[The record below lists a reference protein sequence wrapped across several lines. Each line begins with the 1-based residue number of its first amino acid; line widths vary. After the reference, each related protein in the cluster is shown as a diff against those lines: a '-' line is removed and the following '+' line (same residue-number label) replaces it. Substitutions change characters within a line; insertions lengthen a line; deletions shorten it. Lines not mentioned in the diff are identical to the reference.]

1 MRQEKMR
8 SLISIA
14 SVVALFLVFG
24 LTSHDF
30 FSTSNILNIFRE
42 CGVTGIIAVGV
53 AMVIITSGIDLSTGA
68 LVGLCGM
75 VCNFLMYNFGLPAG
89 AVALI
94 CAGVYVAA
102 GNDRK
107 KALPMSLGFLA
118 GDAWAVA
125 ALWVMEL
132 LPFGGNGNLFVTLCL
147 MGALAVLIASALPQ
161 VFFLPAWLCGWAI
174 GLTVM
179 GPMELKLLGTTP
191 LQIAAAMLVGV
202 WYVGVALDAVH
213 RKIRR

>member
-1 MRQEKMR
+1 MKNWNRETLTLAL
-8 SLISIA
+8 LI
-14 SVVALFLVFG
+14 ALLPPLWAV
-24 LTSHDF
+24 LAPT
-30 FSTSNILNIFRE
+30 L
-42 CGVTGIIAVGV
+42 GVQT
-53 AMVIITSGIDLSTGA
+53 
-68 LVGLCGM
+68 
-75 VCNFLMYNFGLPAG
+75 G

-125 ALWVMEL
+125 ALRIMEL
-132 LPFGGNGNLFVTLCL
+132 LPFSGNGKLFVTLCL
-147 MGALAVLIASALPQ
+147 MGALAVLIASALPR

-213 RKIRR
+213 RKIRG

>member
-1 MRQEKMR
+1 MKNWNRETLTLAL
-8 SLISIA
+8 LI
-14 SVVALFLVFG
+14 ALLPPLWAV
-24 LTSHDF
+24 LAPT
-30 FSTSNILNIFRE
+30 L
-42 CGVTGIIAVGV
+42 GVQT
-53 AMVIITSGIDLSTGA
+53 
-68 LVGLCGM
+68 
-75 VCNFLMYNFGLPAG
+75 G

-125 ALWVMEL
+125 ALRIMEL
-132 LPFGGNGNLFVTLCL
+132 LPFGGNGKLFVTLCL
-147 MGALAVLIASALPQ
+147 MGALAVLIASALPR

>member
-1 MRQEKMR
+1 MKKWNRETLTLAL
-8 SLISIA
+8 LI
-14 SVVALFLVFG
+14 ALLPPLWAV
-24 LTSHDF
+24 LAPT
-30 FSTSNILNIFRE
+30 L
-42 CGVTGIIAVGV
+42 GVQT
-53 AMVIITSGIDLSTGA
+53 
-68 LVGLCGM
+68 
-75 VCNFLMYNFGLPAG
+75 G

-94 CAGVYVAA
+94 CAGVYVSA

-107 KALPMSLGFLA
+107 KAVPMSLGFLA
-118 GDAWAVA
+118 GDAWAVL
-125 ALWVMEL
+125 ALWVMSV

-147 MGALAVLIASALPQ
+147 MGALAVLIASALPR

-213 RKIRR
+213 RKIRG

>member
-1 MRQEKMR
+1 MKNWNRETLTLAL
-8 SLISIA
+8 LI
-14 SVVALFLVFG
+14 ALLPPLWAV
-24 LTSHDF
+24 LAPT
-30 FSTSNILNIFRE
+30 L
-42 CGVTGIIAVGV
+42 GVQT
-53 AMVIITSGIDLSTGA
+53 
-68 LVGLCGM
+68 
-75 VCNFLMYNFGLPAG
+75 G

-125 ALWVMEL
+125 ALRIMEL
-132 LPFGGNGNLFVTLCL
+132 LPFGGNGKRCVTLCL
-147 MGALAVLIASALPQ
+147 MGALAVLIASALPR

-202 WYVGVALDAVH
+202 WYVGVALDVVH
-213 RKIRR
+213 RKIRG

>member
-1 MRQEKMR
+1 MKKWNRETLTLAL
-8 SLISIA
+8 LI
-14 SVVALFLVFG
+14 ALLPPLWAV
-24 LTSHDF
+24 LAPT
-30 FSTSNILNIFRE
+30 L
-42 CGVTGIIAVGV
+42 GVQT
-53 AMVIITSGIDLSTGA
+53 
-68 LVGLCGM
+68 
-75 VCNFLMYNFGLPAG
+75 G

-125 ALWVMEL
+125 ALRIMEL
-132 LPFGGNGNLFVTLCL
+132 LPFSGNGKLFVTLCL
-147 MGALAVLIASALPQ
+147 MGALAVLIASALPR

-179 GPMELKLLGTTP
+179 GPMEPKLLGTTP

-213 RKIRR
+213 RKIRG

>member
-1 MRQEKMR
+1 MKNWNRETLTLAL
-8 SLISIA
+8 LI
-14 SVVALFLVFG
+14 ALLPPLWAV
-24 LTSHDF
+24 LAPT
-30 FSTSNILNIFRE
+30 L
-42 CGVTGIIAVGV
+42 GVQT
-53 AMVIITSGIDLSTGA
+53 
-68 LVGLCGM
+68 
-75 VCNFLMYNFGLPAG
+75 G

-125 ALWVMEL
+125 ALWIMEL

-147 MGALAVLIASALPQ
+147 MGALAVLIASALPK

-179 GPMELKLLGTTP
+179 GSMELKLLGTTP

-213 RKIRR
+213 RKIRG

>member
-1 MRQEKMR
+1 MKNWNRETLTLAL
-8 SLISIA
+8 LI
-14 SVVALFLVFG
+14 ALLPPLWAV
-24 LTSHDF
+24 LAPT
-30 FSTSNILNIFRE
+30 L
-42 CGVTGIIAVGV
+42 GVQT
-53 AMVIITSGIDLSTGA
+53 
-68 LVGLCGM
+68 
-75 VCNFLMYNFGLPAG
+75 G

-118 GDAWAVA
+118 GDAWAVG

>member
-1 MRQEKMR
+1 MKNWNRETLTLAL
-8 SLISIA
+8 LI
-14 SVVALFLVFG
+14 ALLPPLWAV
-24 LTSHDF
+24 LAPT
-30 FSTSNILNIFRE
+30 L
-42 CGVTGIIAVGV
+42 GVQT
-53 AMVIITSGIDLSTGA
+53 
-68 LVGLCGM
+68 
-75 VCNFLMYNFGLPAG
+75 G

-125 ALWVMEL
+125 ALWIMEL

-147 MGALAVLIASALPQ
+147 MGALAVLIASALPK

>member
-1 MRQEKMR
+1 MKNWNRETLTLAL
-8 SLISIA
+8 LI
-14 SVVALFLVFG
+14 ALLPPLWAV
-24 LTSHDF
+24 LAPT
-30 FSTSNILNIFRE
+30 L
-42 CGVTGIIAVGV
+42 GVQT
-53 AMVIITSGIDLSTGA
+53 
-68 LVGLCGM
+68 
-75 VCNFLMYNFGLPAG
+75 G

-94 CAGVYVAA
+94 CAGVYVSA

-107 KALPMSLGFLA
+107 KAVPMSLGFLA
-118 GDAWAVA
+118 GDAWAVL
-125 ALWVMEL
+125 ALWVMSV
-132 LPFGGNGNLFVTLCL
+132 LPFSGNGKLFVTLCL
-147 MGALAVLIASALPQ
+147 MGALAVLIASALPR

-213 RKIRR
+213 RKIRG

>member
-1 MRQEKMR
+1 MKNWNRETLTLAL
-8 SLISIA
+8 LI
-14 SVVALFLVFG
+14 ALLPPLWAV
-24 LTSHDF
+24 LAPT
-30 FSTSNILNIFRE
+30 L
-42 CGVTGIIAVGV
+42 GVQT
-53 AMVIITSGIDLSTGA
+53 
-68 LVGLCGM
+68 
-75 VCNFLMYNFGLPAG
+75 G

-125 ALWVMEL
+125 ALWIMEL

-147 MGALAVLIASALPQ
+147 MGALAVLIASALPR